1 MNPMSGTAYLE
12 SDVLSADPIGLVR
25 ILYEHAI
32 LTVQNARQHLAAG
45 EIAGRSKAISKAMAI
60 VSELDAS
67 LDHRSGGSLSQELAR
82 LYEYLLV
89 RLTAANLEQ
98 KDEPLAE
105 VESILRTLA
114 DAWNAIGADSTKPS
128 EEHWFAMPQDF
139 EGSYATQSWSA

>member
-12 SDVLSADPIGLVR
+12 SEVWSAGPIGLVR

-32 LTVQNARQHLAAG
+32 LSVQDARRHLAAG
-45 EIAGRSKAISKAMAI
+45 EVAGRSKAISKAMAI
-60 VSELDAS
+60 VGELDAS

-98 KDEPLAE
+98 RDEPLAE
-105 VESILRTLA
+105 VESILRTLGE
-114 DAWNAIGADSTKPS
+114 AWNAIGSDSSKRS
-128 EEHWFAMPQDF
+128 EEHWFAMARDF
-139 EGSYATQSWSA
+139 EGSYA